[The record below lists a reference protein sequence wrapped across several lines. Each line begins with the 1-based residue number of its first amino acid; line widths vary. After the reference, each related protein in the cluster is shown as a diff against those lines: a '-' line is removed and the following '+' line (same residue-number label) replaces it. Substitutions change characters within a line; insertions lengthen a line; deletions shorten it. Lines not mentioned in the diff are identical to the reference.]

1 MYDHGNRNENP
12 IQKEVMGKD
21 GKGINKEEFKKIAR
35 REGLDVGD
43 YPAWASK
50 YHDSEKNVKMWM
62 GRGAGIF
69 NFLYGWFIIPSVEGV
84 FDKNTGKTD
93 YAKGPSYNYGNN
105 FLSHFF
111 LDIVPWKMMDVW
123 FPNP

>member
-1 MYDHGNRNENP
+1 MYDHANRNDNQTNFKDRE
-12 IQKEVMGKD
+12 QFEKEASEK
-21 GKGINKEEFKKIAR
+21 
-35 REGLDVGD
+35 GLDVGR
-43 YPAWASK
+43 YPACASK
-50 YHDSEKNVKMWM
+50 FHNPEKNDKMWM

>member
-1 MYDHGNRNENP
+1 MYDHANRNDN
-12 IQKEVMGKD
+12 QTNFKDKEQFE
-21 GKGINKEEFKKIAR
+21 KEASKK
-35 REGLDVGD
+35 GLDVGR
-43 YPAWASK
+43 YPAWTSK
-50 YHDSEKNVKMWM
+50 FHNPEKNDKMWM